1 MNSQTSR
8 PTPPLTPGVP
18 VDRSRNLRTRGRN
31 TRLLGFASMLALPF
45 VQSRWPVEGVLH
57 ESLEM
62 TGLALLVACILGR
75 IWCSA
80 YIGGRK
86 NYELV
91 TIGPFSVVRNPLYVF
106 NFVGF
111 TGIGL
116 LTGMATVT
124 LAIQLL
130 FVLYYRVVVA
140 REEEALAAAYG
151 APYRAYLARVPRWLP
166 DPRLWIEPGAIE
178 VRPRFLYLTARDVA
192 WIILLYPLI
201 ELIDHLQMSG
211 SLPVLLH
218 LP

>member
-1 MNSQTSR
+1 MSR
-8 PTPPLTPGVP
+8 TAPPLTPEVP

-31 TRLLGFASMLALPF
+31 TRILGLAAMLALPF

-57 ESLEM
+57 ETLEM
-62 TGLALLVACILGR
+62 AGLALLVACILGR

-106 NFVGF
+106 NFIGF

-116 LTGMATVT
+116 LTGMVTVT

-151 APYRAYLARVPRWLP
+151 APYRDYLARVPRWIP

-178 VRPRFLYLTARDVA
+178 VRPRFLYLTARDIA

-211 SLPVLLH
+211 TLPVLLH